1 MTEIPSSREGQAKK
15 IWLLVLVPEGRHGR
29 WLAAIAILTFGA
41 VVFGVAAWL
50 VATYP
55 RRYANQFSPTVAAF
69 FVAGVAYVVP
79 VFHYITERTREAL
92 DSLAHRLAAQT
103 LAHARHSLTHKPPM
117 WGLRSILAGIC
128 LWLVQ
133 SRLLAGSW
141 SYMLESVSRGYVAI
155 VMDFGPLPVW
165 LVMTAATR
173 ALAENAMSFR
183 RIAQEVRADVFSPP
197 TFAPVGAMAVTSTL
211 FILGALA
218 VLPIMWLGGPIS
230 WWTTLPALLM
240 FLPMIPL
247 LLLLPIWPLHRRLVQ
262 QRQRALAEAQEAI
275 DQARQGALDDPAGP
289 NAELANALALRREV
303 VRLPVWPLDIGAVTR
318 FLAYAVIVPLTWA
331 GAALIEMLVNTIVGA

>member
-1 MTEIPSSREGQAKK
+1 MTDTPSPHERRPQK
-15 IWLLVLVPEGRHGR
+15 IWLLALVPESPFGR
-29 WLAAIAILTFGA
+29 WLAAAAILGLGA
-41 VVFGVAAWL
+41 AVYGVAAWL

-55 RRYANQFSPTVAAF
+55 ERYARQFSPTVAAF
-69 FVAGVAYVVP
+69 FVAAVAYVVP

-92 DSLAHRLAAQT
+92 DSLAPRLPAQT
-103 LAHARHSLTHKPPM
+103 LALARRSLTHKSTL
-117 WGLRSILAGIC
+117 WGVRTILAGVG

-141 SYMLESVSRGYVAI
+141 QYMVESLGQGYVAI

-173 ALAENAMSFR
+173 ALVENATSFR
-183 RIAQEVRADVFSPP
+183 RLAQEVRADVFSPP

-230 WWTTLPALLM
+230 WWTTLPALLL
-240 FLPMIPL
+240 FLPMIPV
-247 LLLLPIWPLHRRLVQ
+247 LLLLPIWPLHRRLVK
-262 QRQRALAEAQEAI
+262 QRQEALAEAQAAI
-275 DQARQGALDDPAGP
+275 DSARQASAADGGALAS
-289 NAELANALALRREV
+289 ALALRREV
-303 VRLPVWPLDIGAVTR
+303 VRLPVWPFDIGAVTR